1 MSINQPLIDLEVVY
15 RPVRDALAIFHAS
28 SDSTVAVIQDSRVW
42 IIDHFG

>member
-1 MSINQPLIDLEVVY
+1 MPFDQQLSDLKFVY
-15 RPVRDALAIFHAS
+15 RPVRDDLVIFRAS